1 MMWVGEQ
8 VTKRV
13 ETDEED
19 WAEWNWRTEGDVMVN
34 GAFFVPSGVGLSTQY
49 AKASSVEPK
58 SAALIQQLTMN
69 AGALSGSRYP
79 PHFPPLTPSS
89 LSLSFLLYF
98 ITELPV
104 TLTVSPSS
112 KFYFL

>member
-1 MMWVGEQ
+1 MMMWVGEQ

-79 PHFPPLTPSS
+79 PYFPPLTPLFSISLFSS
-89 LSLSFLLYF
+89 LFYNR
-98 ITELPV
+98 ITCHSNRL
-104 TLTVSPSS
+104 S
-112 KFYFL
+112 KF